1 MDIEYINEWVYFY
14 SGSSRLEIQ
23 LNPVLERNI
32 RILKKIANDVDDED
46 VTKEVYS
53 FYDLR
58 LNHWK
63 RKDLLKV
70 IKVAELFLPNS
81 HKDKDVLELLSYD
94 ILKELLDRL
103 KGG

>member
-1 MDIEYINEWVYFY
+1 MDIKYFNERVYFY

-23 LNPVLERNI
+23 LNSMLECNI
-32 RILKKIANDVDDED
+32 GILKKIANNVDDED
-46 VTKEVYS
+46 ITKEVSS
-53 FYDLR
+53 FRDLR
-58 LNHWK
+58 LNHWR
-63 RKDLLKV
+63 RKDLLKA

-81 HKDKDVLELLSYD
+81 YKDKDVLELLSYD